1 MATLRPGAGK
11 LGGRVRVA
19 SSCSLRAL
27 RTGLQGFISSSPAD
41 TLIIVYRYFLP
52 WFHHV
57 SALKHPKP

>member
-1 MATLRPGAGK
+1 MTMLRPGAEK

-19 SSCSLRAL
+19 SSRSLRAL

-41 TLIIVYRYFLP
+41 TLIILSRYFLP

-57 SALKHPKP
+57 SARKHPKP